1 VITLAQAGQ
10 KGRIAL
16 VKVIVADDHQLVR
29 EGLVRLLG
37 LEKDIEVVG
46 VAADGEE
53 AVALVER
60 IRPQVALIDVRM
72 PGIGGIGAARQI
84 ASRWP
89 DVGVVLLTMHDE
101 DEFIFEGMAA
111 GARAYLL
118 KDCSHQE
125 LVTTLREIAQGGAYL
140 PSDALRKLLGE
151 FRNLRRNGVST
162 QRTVCDILSPR
173 ELDVLEW
180 VVRGCSNK
188 QIARELCI
196 DETTVKT
203 HLHRIFEKLDV
214 RDRTQAAIHA
224 LQRGWFAPPPM

>member
-1 VITLAQAGQ
+1 MI
-10 KGRIAL
+10 
-16 VKVIVADDHQLVR
+16 KVIVADDHQLVR
-29 EGLVRLLG
+29 EGLVRLLN
-37 LEKDIEVVG
+37 LEKDIQVCG

-60 IRPQVALIDVRM
+60 LRPNVALIDVRM

-84 ASRWP
+84 AGRWP
-89 DVGVVLLTMHDE
+89 EIGVVLLTMHDE

-111 GARAYLL
+111 GARAYLM
-118 KDCSHQE
+118 KDCSHGE
-125 LVTTLREIAQGGAYL
+125 LVATLREVSQGGAYL
-140 PSDALRKLLGE
+140 PSAALRKLLAE
-151 FRNLRRNGVST
+151 FRNLRRSGVAT
-162 QRTVCDILSPR
+162 QRTVCDLLSPR

-214 RDRTQAAIHA
+214 RDRTQAAIYA
-224 LQRGWFAPPPM
+224 LQRGWFSPPPM